1 VENRRHPKGTNTV
14 TKEDLSA
21 LHSAGIIDAAKLAE
35 ISSFL
40 ANRKPDSTSPRFD
53 LTHVLW
59 YVGALII
66 IGAMGLFTNDAF
78 NRMGGWALT
87 ACGTAYA
94 VVASLA
100 GHYLWTKKSLRIPG
114 GLLIAVAVSMVPMI
128 IYGIQDALDLWRF
141 AQGDPGEYHN
151 FYPYIN
157 GSWIYMEIATV
168 IVAALAAYFYRFS
181 FILLIAAV
189 ALWFFSMD
197 VAVWFVRS
205 PLGTY
210 DYNYDFSTRRF
221 VSIVV
226 GLIVII
232 ASWAMDLKRRGGSDM
247 AFWLHIAGVAA
258 FWGGLTLSDGGTELE
273 KFAYLL
279 INVGLL
285 GLSLFLDRR
294 VYAVFGGLGIA
305 TYLGQL
311 AFNTFK
317 DMILFSFALSAI
329 GLLIIF
335 LGLMLHKNRDR
346 LTASLNAKLPDA
358 LKRLRP
364 SGI

>member
-1 VENRRHPKGTNTV
+1 MMV
-14 TKEDLSA
+14 TDAEKLKVSDLQALEDAGLIDHA
-21 LHSAGIIDAAKLAE
+21 LHDKISA
-35 ISSFL
+35 FL
-40 ANRKPDSTSPRFD
+40 VARQLPETGPRFD

-87 ACGTAYA
+87 TCGLAYA
-94 VVASLA
+94 VVAGLA
-100 GHYLWTKKSLRIPG
+100 GHYLWTRKSLRVPG
-114 GLLIAVAVSMVPMI
+114 GLLIAIAVSMVPMMV
-128 IYGIQDALDLWRF
+128 YGIQDALDLWKY
-141 AQGDPGEYHN
+141 AQGDPGQYRN
-151 FYPYIN
+151 VFPYIH

-168 IVAALAAYFYRFS
+168 AVAAIAAYFYRFP
-181 FILLIAAV
+181 FILAITAV

-197 VAVWFVRS
+197 VAIWFASS
-205 PLGTY
+205 PDHT
-210 DYNYDFSTRRF
+210 NYFDSYYHTRRM

-226 GLIVII
+226 GLAIMII
-232 ASWAMDLKRRGGSDM
+232 SWAMDLKRRGGADM
-247 AFWLHIAGVAA
+247 AFWLHIAGAAA
-258 FWGGLTLSDGGTELE
+258 FWGGLSLSDGGTELQ

-285 GLSLFLDRR
+285 GFSLFLDRR
-294 VYAVFGGLGIA
+294 VYAVFGGMGIA
-305 TYLGQL
+305 VYLGQL

-335 LGLMLHKNRDR
+335 LGLLLHRNRGR
-346 LTASLNAKLPDA
+346 LVAKLDHSLPDF
-358 LKRLRP
+358 LKNLRP
-364 SGI
+364 HHP